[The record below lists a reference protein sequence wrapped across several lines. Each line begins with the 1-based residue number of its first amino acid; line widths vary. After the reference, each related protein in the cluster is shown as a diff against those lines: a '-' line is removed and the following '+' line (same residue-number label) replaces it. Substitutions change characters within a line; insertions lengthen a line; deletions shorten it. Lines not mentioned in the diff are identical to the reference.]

1 MKFTINKVDVDSIT
15 VEFDNKSTAVV
26 PVQKGMTQDQLK
38 ERIASFNHV
47 TPTPFDKVGDIDLKE
62 GTEYEYTIPT
72 GDTELTYQEARAA
85 NYPSV
90 GSQLDALYWERE
102 GDDTQ
107 RKAYDVKIKEVKD
120 KIPKGKT
127 YKQSEVKTLLD

>member
-1 MKFTINKVDVDSIT
+1 MKFTINKVDVDSIS
-15 VEFDNKSTAVV
+15 VEFDNKTTAVV

-38 ERIASFNHV
+38 ERIASFNNI
-47 TPTPFDKVGDIDLKE
+47 PATPFDKVGDIDLKE

-107 RKAYDVKIKEVKD
+107 RKAYDVKIKEVKE
-120 KIPKGKT
+120 KITKGKT
-127 YKQSEVKTLLD
+127 YKQSEVATLLD

>member
-1 MKFTINKVDVDSIT
+1 VAVDSIT

-26 PVQKGMTQDQLK
+26 PIQKGMTQAQLK
-38 ERIASFNHV
+38 ERIADFNHV
-47 TPTPFDKVGDIDLKE
+47 SPTPFDKVGDIDLKE
-62 GTEYEYTIPT
+62 GTEYEYDIATV
-72 GDTELTYQEARAA
+72 DEELTYAQARVA

-107 RKAYDVKIKEVKD
+107 RKAYDAKIKNVKE

-127 YKQSEVKTLLD
+127 YKRSEVDSLLD